1 MIPSKKK
8 NLNRNLIS
16 IYYLTYI
23 FFLFM
28 SSGLLLGESII
39 SLCSWFSLTLSTI
52 SKNILLLRNLRPP
65 SDEN

>member
-1 MIPSKKK
+1 
-8 NLNRNLIS
+8 
-16 IYYLTYI
+16 
-23 FFLFM
+23 M